1 MIVKEYRNTANYE
14 FEATDIGKK
23 FKVKAESCDGC
34 LEVMFQASITYVGA
48 PDSGYGK
55 EYDAIAPDV
64 VVFDK
69 GVVITNGFFGKVE
82 EVNE

>member
-1 MIVKEYRNTANYE
+1 MDVW
-14 FEATDIGKK
+14 
-23 FKVKAESCDGC
+23 
-34 LEVMFQASITYVGA
+34 EVMFQASITYVGA